1 MVWVVLVWACV
12 IELKVDYNP
21 CFSPSLPL
29 SHSPSLFFG
38 SLALSSPAGLA
49 GTPSSPSPSPHLSH
63 TLQSGT
69 TEDRPFLPLKGK
81 TVCLVTGP
89 DEMRRRELRLRG
101 RSAREEAQEFLCDT
115 VLCCILLSMRLFCP
129 TPPEVLQQIVQE
141 TLRLD
146 MAMLGVFN
154 RVSNTFRELIKP
166 LHPSIYINDSLAG
179 DIKLN
184 KDNLIY
190 ITVRKIYNNAGC
202 GSGLALRLKGFS
214 KKKNWP
220 SAPLVLRHV
229 AYGRYVI
236 KDVCLA

>member
-1 MVWVVLVWACV
+1 MIIIPV
-12 IELKVDYNP
+12 
-21 CFSPSLPL
+21 SLPL
-29 SHSPSLFFG
+29 SRSPSLFFG

-69 TEDRPFLPLKGK
+69 TEDRPFL
-81 TVCLVTGP
+81 
-89 DEMRRRELRLRG
+89 
-101 RSAREEAQEFLCDT
+101 
-115 VLCCILLSMRLFCP
+115 
-129 TPPEVLQQIVQE
+129 PPEVLQQIVQE

-202 GSGLALRLKGFS
+202 GSGLALRLKGFLKKEELAKRTPGTEARCIWQVCHKRCLPSIMFFYYSFFVLFGTSFFAIPFICKCTYYCS
-214 KKKNWP
+214 KCICP
-220 SAPLVLRHV
+220 EMLVFYYSFLFCFCDKCYTMYNIHLCLR
-229 AYGRYVI
+229 
-236 KDVCLA
+236 CML

>member
-1 MVWVVLVWACV
+1 
-12 IELKVDYNP
+12 
-21 CFSPSLPL
+21 
-29 SHSPSLFFG
+29 
-38 SLALSSPAGLA
+38 
-49 GTPSSPSPSPHLSH
+49 
-63 TLQSGT
+63 
-69 TEDRPFLPLKGK
+69 
-81 TVCLVTGP
+81 
-89 DEMRRRELRLRG
+89 
-101 RSAREEAQEFLCDT
+101 
-115 VLCCILLSMRLFCP
+115 
-129 TPPEVLQQIVQE
+129 
-141 TLRLD
+141 

-229 AYGRYVI
+229 AYGRFVI
-236 KDVCLA
+236 KDVCIA

>member
-1 MVWVVLVWACV
+1 MSILFYLRIFSLALSQTFDRSV
-12 IELKVDYNP
+12 IAFLFNGVGSVGLGLCELKVDYNP
-21 CFSPSLPL
+21 CFSPSL
-29 SHSPSLFFG
+29 SPSLFFG

-69 TEDRPFLPLKGK
+69 TEDRPFL
-81 TVCLVTGP
+81 
-89 DEMRRRELRLRG
+89 
-101 RSAREEAQEFLCDT
+101 
-115 VLCCILLSMRLFCP
+115 
-129 TPPEVLQQIVQE
+129 PPEVLQQIVQE

-184 KDNLIY
+184 KNNLIY
-190 ITVRKIYNNAGC
+190 IMVRKIYNNAGC

-214 KKKNWP
+214 K
-220 SAPLVLRHV
+220 
-229 AYGRYVI
+229 
-236 KDVCLA
+236 

>member
-1 MVWVVLVWACV
+1 MLRCQLACTLAHALSNGPWKGLYLADEDAPHQYQSNSCGVFMLMEVVVGQLLETFMLEGPA
-12 IELKVDYNP
+12 ELAGS
-21 CFSPSLPL
+21 FSPSPSPHL
-29 SHSPSLFFG
+29 SHTFQSL
-38 SLALSSPAGLA
+38 SSESPAGLA

-69 TEDRPFLPLKGK
+69 TEDRPFL
-81 TVCLVTGP
+81 
-89 DEMRRRELRLRG
+89 
-101 RSAREEAQEFLCDT
+101 
-115 VLCCILLSMRLFCP
+115 
-129 TPPEVLQQIVQE
+129 PPEVLQQIVQE

-229 AYGRYVI
+229 AYGRFVI
-236 KDVCLA
+236 KDFCLA